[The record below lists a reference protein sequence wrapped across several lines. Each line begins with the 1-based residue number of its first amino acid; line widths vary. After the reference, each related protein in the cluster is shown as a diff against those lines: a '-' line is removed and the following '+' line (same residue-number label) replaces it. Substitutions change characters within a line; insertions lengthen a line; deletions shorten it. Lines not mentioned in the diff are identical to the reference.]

1 MNKVE
6 RHELIKSMIRQG
18 KVGRQIDIQLWLED
32 QGITVTQT
40 TLSRDLRELGV
51 IKVHESGESFYAL
64 GEDDIQGHF
73 CQLLAQY
80 TRSVNR
86 ASFVLVLHSELGEAA
101 LMANIIDEEKPE
113 TILGTVAGADTLL
126 VICKDDI
133 SAQHV
138 EEEIKSFL

>member
-64 GEDDIQGHF
+64 
-73 CQLLAQY
+73 
-80 TRSVNR
+80 
-86 ASFVLVLHSELGEAA
+86 
-101 LMANIIDEEKPE
+101 
-113 TILGTVAGADTLL
+113 
-126 VICKDDI
+126 
-133 SAQHV
+133 
-138 EEEIKSFL
+138 